1 MTKTNAP
8 IIFILLFTSCQT
20 YVKQN
25 IVNNIVRVSYNS
37 VNGGKIGG
45 YVSFIVTKDSI
56 VYSLGDN
63 KTAKKYNAALSSKG
77 IWDSL
82 RSSINL
88 VYFDKIKSDPGHRA
102 YDGTDITISIIDSK
116 THTIING
123 EDDTINYKMIT
134 PLINNLNEI
143 REYIS
148 KK

>member
-63 KTAKKYNAALSSKG
+63 KTAKNIMQLFPQKG
-77 IWDSL
+77 
-82 RSSINL
+82 
-88 VYFDKIKSDPGHRA
+88 F
-102 YDGTDITISIIDSK
+102 GTV
-116 THTIING
+116 
-123 EDDTINYKMIT
+123 
-134 PLINNLNEI
+134 
-143 REYIS
+143 
-148 KK
+148 